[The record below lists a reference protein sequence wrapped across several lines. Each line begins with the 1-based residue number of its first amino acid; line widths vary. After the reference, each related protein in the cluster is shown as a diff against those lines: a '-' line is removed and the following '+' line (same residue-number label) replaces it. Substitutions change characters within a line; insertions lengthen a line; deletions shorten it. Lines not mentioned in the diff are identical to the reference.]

1 VADADRE
8 RWNRRYADRL
18 MQRDYTFEPSR
29 WLVEIAEQLRPPRPD
44 ARALDLAC
52 GGGRNA
58 VWLAERRWTVDA
70 WDLSDIGLAILSQEL
85 DERAARG
92 APLEIYPQQI
102 DLDEAAIPQSVYDLV
117 LNVMF
122 LDRRLWPALAASL
135 RPGGLLAFQT
145 FVDAPGGRTSEVSP
159 EHLLQ
164 PGELRTAFEALG
176 LETVAYDEAGE
187 RMTARLLARKP
198 ETA

>member
-1 VADADRE
+1 MADADRE
-8 RWNRRYADRL
+8 RWNRRYQERL
-18 MQRDYTFEPSR
+18 TQRDYTFEPSR
-29 WLVEIAEQLRPPRPD
+29 WLPEIEAQLRPPRSD

-58 VWLAERRWTVDA
+58 IWLAERRWTVDA
-70 WDLSDIGLAILSQEL
+70 WDLSDVGLAILAREL

-92 APLEIYPQQI
+92 RPLEVYPQQL
-102 DLDEAAIPQSVYDLV
+102 DLDAATIPQEVYDLV
-117 LNVMF
+117 LNIMF

-164 PGELRTAFEALG
+164 PAELRTAFEALG
-176 LETVAYDEAGE
+176 LETVSYDEQGE
-187 RMTARLLARKP
+187 RMTARLLSRKSG
-198 ETA
+198 